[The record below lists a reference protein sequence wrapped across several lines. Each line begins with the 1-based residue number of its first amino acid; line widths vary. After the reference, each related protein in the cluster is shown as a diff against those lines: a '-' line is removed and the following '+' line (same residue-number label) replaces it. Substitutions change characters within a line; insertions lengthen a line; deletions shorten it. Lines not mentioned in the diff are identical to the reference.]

1 MSGPAAV
8 ARLSSARGAWL
19 LVAVLVPI
27 LLLTSKR
34 EVTKAGN
41 ETSRLA
47 VVESLVDHGTF
58 VIDGSRFSTFDKV
71 KIRGRFYSDKPLLL
85 SVGLAGVYWLLCHLS
100 GLGFEHSYGATLQL
114 LTFLGIGGFSLLL
127 ALLCYGRLRQ
137 AGASPALSWLASA
150 AAVLSTWVLSYGTT
164 INNHTP
170 AAAVLFA
177 LEWTLEGALSTS
189 EEPHARISRF
199 CAAGALAGVLFDFE
213 LATGAIFFA
222 AGLATIAATRPG
234 TKAPVIAYVAGFTG
248 PLLLM
253 LLLELIAHGSIIPAY
268 LAAGGQS
275 FRGNIHSDSVAG
287 LRQPG
292 NALWYLFEIT
302 LGHRGIISYMPALI
316 FALPALGPRTTG
328 PSRMHWSWT
337 SAFLI
342 VILFYATRTGDFGG
356 WAYGFRFLIPVLP
369 LLLYRAVLWL
379 LVHRTG
385 RLELAFAAAL
395 CVGLLT
401 SVVGAY
407 NPWPVVYEGASTA
420 EGAVE
425 DDIRNP
431 FFANLLCMS
440 FELAPKSALTAA
452 LIDRIYGA
460 KRSRKYLL
468 LAYDSV
474 RRPDLIE
481 RVRQT
486 LPR

>member
-1 MSGPAAV
+1 VLWLSG
-8 ARLSSARGAWL
+8 ARGAWL

-27 LLLTSKR
+27 LLLSSKR

-58 VIDGSRFSTFDKV
+58 VIDRSRFSTFDKV
-71 KIRGRFYSDKPLLL
+71 KIKGHFYSDKPLLL
-85 SVGLAGVYWLLCHLS
+85 SVGLAGIYWLLRHLG

-127 ALLCYGRLRQ
+127 AALCFARLQQ
-137 AGASPALSWLASA
+137 AGASPALSWLAA
-150 AAVLSTWVLSYGTT
+150 AATVLSTWVLSYGTT

-177 LEWTLEGALSTS
+177 LEWTLERALGERGA
-189 EEPHARISRF
+189 EPTRASRF
-199 CAAGALAGVLFDFE
+199 VAAGALAGLLFDFE
-213 LATGAIFFA
+213 LATGGIFFV

-234 TKAPVIAYVAGFTG
+234 ARSPLIAYVGGFLG
-248 PLLLM
+248 PVVLM
-253 LLLELIAHGSIIPAY
+253 MVLDLIAHGSVIPAY
-268 LAAGGQS
+268 LASGGQS
-275 FRGNIHSDSVAG
+275 FRGNIHSDAAAG
-287 LRQPG
+287 LRRPE
-292 NALWYLFEIT
+292 NALRYLFEIT
-302 LGHRGIISYMPALI
+302 LGNRGVFSYMPALV
-316 FALPALGPRTTG
+316 FALPALALRATG
-328 PSRMHWSWT
+328 ARMHWSWT
-337 SAFLI
+337 SALVI
-342 VILFYATRTGDFGG
+342 VMLFYATQTGDFGG
-356 WAYGFRFLIPVLP
+356 WAYGFRFLIPLLP

-379 LVHRTG
+379 SAHRT
-385 RLELAFAAAL
+385 RAFQTIFAAAL
-395 CVGLLT
+395 CIGSLT
-401 SVVGAY
+401 AAVGAY

-431 FFANLLCMS
+431 FFANLLCMA
-440 FELAPKSALTAA
+440 FELAPQSAVTAA

-468 LAYDSV
+468 LAYDNA

-481 RVRQT
+481 RVKRT